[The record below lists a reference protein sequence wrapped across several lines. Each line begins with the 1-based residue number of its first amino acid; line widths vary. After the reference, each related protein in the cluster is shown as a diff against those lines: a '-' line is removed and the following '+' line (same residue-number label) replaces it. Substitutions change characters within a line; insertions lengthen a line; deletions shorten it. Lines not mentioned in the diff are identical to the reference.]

1 MKKFLLS
8 VAVAFAAAGALF
20 AFDPAAVETPEKGD
34 AKMFERFDRDLKK
47 AEVRAA
53 NNPTNASAIKSYLKL
68 VENIDK
74 KMTDAVV
81 KAEKKTKD
89 TCRFDKSLMYL
100 REMKKYN
107 ETVQK
112 INEIYAKVGALIP
125 KTSSP
130 VSPAF
135 QIDIETRIQEA
146 TRLSLDVHYL
156 AALDIEQNA
165 KRIADKEAAIP
176 HYLRIMDLDPE
187 YKDVKARCDAMIK
200 TVMMNTILVID
211 DRFNTVFNDPEFV
224 AKLTNELKAEAGPYS
239 QYFTQADLPDFENA
253 KNIKDYFSVE
263 KMNQFIAAKNLGS
276 VGAVVVLMNVE
287 GKTSEPKE
295 KVKKI
300 EVSRYVLPD
309 GSAFKEK
316 EWENTA
322 EKVGKVLKEVEKAKK
337 KGMTDSEIDL
347 AFQADDPQLYASYK
361 SYGGQLD
368 AAKKETVAVL
378 EMVTSTRVFN
388 LDVKDAYLLTD
399 FTKKKPKM
407 TKFKFDFA
415 LDDSVIWYR
424 LDKGTMEDLKTYAP
438 EYADW
443 YAANRNTDGLK
454 TEADFIR
461 DIKAKAEKE
470 IPELVLKEMAKIK
483 R

>member
-1 MKKFLLS
+1 MKRFLLLVL
-8 VAVAFAAAGALF
+8 VALTAAGSLF
-20 AFDPAAVETPEKGD
+20 AFDPATVETPEKRD
-34 AKMFERFDRDLKK
+34 AKMFEKFDRDLKK
-47 AEVRAA
+47 AEVKAA
-53 NNPTNASAIKSYLKL
+53 NNPTNAFAIKSYLKL
-68 VENIDK
+68 VENIDN
-74 KMTDAVV
+74 KMTKAIVAV
-81 KAEKKTKD
+81 EKKTKD

-100 REMKKYN
+100 RELKKYN

-112 INEIYAKVGALIP
+112 INEIYAKVGALVP

-130 VSPAF
+130 VNPAF
-135 QIDIETRIQEA
+135 GIDIETRIQEA

-165 KRIADKEAAIP
+165 KRISDKEEAIP
-176 HYLRIMDLDPE
+176 HYLRIIDLDPE
-187 YKDVKARCDAMIK
+187 YKDVKTRCDAMIK

-211 DRFNTVFNDPEFV
+211 DRFNTLFNDAEFV
-224 AKLTNELKAEAGPYS
+224 AELTQELKATAGPYS
-239 QYFTQADLPDFENA
+239 QYFTQADLPDFENV

-263 KMNQFIAAKNLGS
+263 KMNQFAAAKDLGS

-295 KVKKI
+295 KVKKL

-309 GSAFKEK
+309 GSVFKEK
-316 EWENTA
+316 EWEDTA
-322 EKVGKVLKEVEKAKK
+322 AKVRKVLKEVEKAKK

-347 AFQADDPQLYASYK
+347 AFQADNPQLYAAYK
-361 SYGGQLD
+361 AYGGQLD
-368 AAKKETVAVL
+368 AAKKETVAIL
-378 EMVTSTRVFN
+378 EMVTSTRIFN
-388 LDVKDAYLLTD
+388 LDVKDAYLLSD

-424 LDKGTMEDLKTYAP
+424 LDKGTMEDLKLYAP

-443 YAANRNTDGLK
+443 YAANKDTDGLK
-454 TEADFIR
+454 TEAEFIS
-461 DIKAKAEKE
+461 DIKVKAEKE
-470 IPELVLKEMAKIK
+470 IPALVLKEMKRIK